1 MHRPWLTV
9 LALHILAAAPVRG
22 SEFFGVPVSEI
33 LFAPPLGPGAAA
45 SAERALTIGVGEPL
59 DRNKLR
65 DSIQALFRT
74 GRYADI
80 QAHVSPAPN
89 GARLTLLVEPAW
101 FIGNV
106 QVNGVPRPPSEG
118 QLLNATALRLGELF
132 TEQKL
137 AAAARSLRALLV
149 EHGFQ
154 EPGVAHTLER
164 DASTQQVHINLQV
177 ESGDRARIGALLVAG
192 EHLPLTEQQIRQ
204 IARWP
209 RDAVFRRDR
218 IQQGI
223 GLLRRHFQDQGLW
236 RSEIYVEPAEY
247 RAVENQVTLVVRI
260 DPGPRMSVKVEG
272 ADIGLGKLR
281 RYLPV
286 FARGAVDD
294 DLLAAGS
301 ANLRNYFQSRGYFA
315 ATVAVEVERNRA
327 GEIAIVYRVDRGPQQ
342 SLRAVDIQGNRFF
355 DEGTIRERIQLRAS
369 DMGAKHGQ
377 YSQAVLDE
385 DLGAIR
391 QLYLSNGFRAVKVS
405 GVLMEQFGGN
415 RNQLAVRIEIDE
427 GAQTFVAGLVTSG
440 FSEFP
445 ADELSFEFSSAPGQ
459 PFSEANVLSDRQRIL
474 WEFYNAGYRDVTF
487 DWRAEPGNSPY
498 ETVLYYEVG
507 HGDQVLTGPTI
518 LSGSRR
524 TRGRFLARRIEL
536 TPGAPLSQASM
547 FATQRNL
554 YDLGVFSKVEVAL
567 QNPDGVED
575 AKAVLLQVEEARRW
589 ALGAGGGAEFARI
602 GRNTAELT
610 NPAGD
615 ATFSPRMTLEVTR
628 LNVLGKAH
636 TMGFRTRLSLLQQR
650 GLFTYEAPRWFD
662 SDRWRMTVNGLYDT
676 FRNVNTFTGRRLEGA
691 FQLSQQLDRTTT
703 LLYRYAY
710 RRTSIDENTLNIEP
724 LLVPLVS
731 QPVRVGLLSSTYI
744 SDRRDD
750 PTDTTKGIYNTVN
763 IALASKYWGSQPN
776 FARMLAQNSTYHRIG
791 RRVVFARTVQIGV
804 NLPWA
809 GHLVQGVQQA
819 RFAGRPDPRI
829 PISERYFGGGANS
842 HRGFAYNQAGPRDP
856 ATGFP
861 LGGGSQFLNSMELRF
876 PLPGADISGVLFHDA
891 GNVYSRPGRINF
903 RAKQDVRVNRHG
915 SKEFDFDY
923 MVHAMGLGIRYRTPI
938 GPVRL
943 DLAFCANP
951 PRFVGFDGTRNQ
963 LLTGTGSFREQ
974 RIPSLQFHFSLG
986 QTF

>member
-1 MHRPWLTV
+1 MHRLWLTV
-9 LALHILAAAPVRG
+9 LALHILGAAPSRG
-22 SEFFGVPVSEI
+22 LESFGVPISEI
-33 LFAPPLGPGAAA
+33 LFEPPLTPGAAA
-45 SAERALTIGVGEPL
+45 SAEQALTVRVGEPL
-59 DRNKLR
+59 DRTKLR
-65 DSIQALFRT
+65 ESMQALFRT

-80 QAHVSPAPN
+80 QADASPAPG
-89 GARLTLLVEPAW
+89 GARLTFLIEPAW

-118 QLLNATALRLGELF
+118 QLLNATQLHLGELF

-137 AAAARSLRALLV
+137 TVAARSLRALLV
-149 EHGFQ
+149 EHGFR
-154 EPGVAHTLER
+154 EPGVKHSLDR
-164 DASTQQVHINLQV
+164 DPTTQQVHVTFQV
-177 ESGDRARIGALLVAG
+177 DSGKRARIGALLVAG
-192 EHLPLTEQQIRQ
+192 DRLPLTEQQIRQ

-209 RDAVFRRDR
+209 RAAVFRRDR
-218 IQQGI
+218 IQRGI
-223 GLLRRHFQDQGLW
+223 GLLRRHFQAQGFW
-236 RSEIYVEPAEY
+236 RSGIHVEPAEY
-247 RAVENQVTLVVRI
+247 RAAENQVTLVVRI
-260 DPGPRMSVKVEG
+260 NRGPRMSVRIEG
-272 ADIGLGKLR
+272 AEIGFGKLR
-281 RYLPV
+281 QYLPI

-294 DLLAAGS
+294 DLLTAGS
-301 ANLRNYFQSRGYFA
+301 DNLRNYFQSRGFFA
-315 ATVAVEVERNRA
+315 AAVEFEVERNREN
-327 GEIAIVYRVDRGPQQ
+327 EIVIMYRVNRGPRQ
-342 SLRAVDIQGNRFF
+342 SLRTIEIRGNRYFG
-355 DEGTIRERIQLRAS
+355 EATIRERIQLRES
-369 DMGAKHGQ
+369 EMSTKHGQ
-377 YSQAVLDE
+377 YSQALLEE
-385 DLGAIR
+385 DLGVIR
-391 QLYLSNGFRAVKVS
+391 DLYQSNGFRDARVS
-405 GVLMEQFGGN
+405 GILMDQDGGK

-427 GAQTFVAGLVTSG
+427 GAQTFVSGLVTSG
-440 FSEFP
+440 FSKFP

-459 PFSEANVLSDRQRIL
+459 PFSEANVFSDRQRIL

-487 DWRAEPGNSPY
+487 DWRAEAGNAPY
-498 ETVLYYEVG
+498 ETVVHYEVG
-507 HGDQVLTGPTI
+507 HDQQVFTGPTI

-524 TRGRFLARRIEL
+524 TRGRFLERRIEL
-536 TPGAPLSQASM
+536 TPGAPLSQARM

-575 AKAVLLQVEEARRW
+575 AKAVLFQVEEARRW
-589 ALGAGGGAEFARI
+589 AIGAGGGAEFARI

-628 LNVLGKAH
+628 LNVRGKAH

-691 FQLSQQLDRTTT
+691 LQLSQQLDRTTT

-750 PTDTTKGIYNTVN
+750 PTNTTRGIYNTVN
-763 IALASKYWGSQPN
+763 VALASKYWGAQPN
-776 FARMLAQNSTYHRIG
+776 FARMLAQNSTYHRI
-791 RRVVFARTVQIGV
+791 RPRVVFARTVQLGV

-809 GHLVQGVQQA
+809 GHLVEGVEQA

-829 PISERYFGGGANS
+829 PLSERYFGGGANS

-876 PLPGADISGVLFHDA
+876 PLFGADISGVLFHDA

-903 RAKQDVRVNRHG
+903 RGKQEVRVNRQG

-938 GPVRL
+938 GPVRF
-943 DLAFCANP
+943 DLAYSPNP